1 MMSGPNIRI
10 QYLWGVLVT
19 LLFAT
24 ATQANTLTKLRAVE
38 GENGAQLILSF
49 THPPAY
55 TIMPHL
61 ERKLVII
68 HLSKTDAQP
77 EYVLPRFT
85 GPVLQDIELYLAS
98 GSSPTDGTASDL
110 RIEVLLKSSAVVVSH
125 RALDKPDGLIL
136 NIRQTPPTSKTEKS
150 TQRHNTAKAAQGIKS
165 VNAHPQPPA
174 SINVTAPPSAD
185 PSPLAGSSAVP
196 KAAVAEAAQ
205 DHQLPVSIAPPSTGE
220 EPSPS
225 LSEAGH
231 PAPPGSPAP
240 PSLPATTELRGIAG
254 HGSSAAA
261 LAMLDLYFHRPATFT
276 ANPALLWSVAAAYVD
291 LGLYEQGDV
300 LYRQI
305 SDHMD
310 NPALQAAAV
319 LKRGKVALLQG
330 ELPNAEGL
338 LRAFVNGSPPGLL
351 LAEAHEA
358 LGDTFMAQEKFAEA
372 VEVYSVALRHTPE
385 AHKPPPLL
393 SKLGH
398 AERKAGHWQN
408 AAAAFR
414 QAIEQLSLDSTG
426 GRGAH
431 SVALPPA
438 FAEDLFQQLG
448 DSLYKSQQYP
458 QAVVAYRRVL
468 EQTPTVWQT
477 GWSLYHLGRSHEAL
491 GQHEAA
497 ALTYQD
503 LTRQGDAVWSEV
515 GQQALTTLR
524 WRAR

>member
-1 MMSGPNIRI
+1 
-10 QYLWGVLVT
+10 
-19 LLFAT
+19 
-24 ATQANTLTKLRAVE
+24 
-38 GENGAQLILSF
+38 
-49 THPPAY
+49 
-55 TIMPHL
+55 
-61 ERKLVII
+61 
-68 HLSKTDAQP
+68 
-77 EYVLPRFT
+77 
-85 GPVLQDIELYLAS
+85 
-98 GSSPTDGTASDL
+98 
-110 RIEVLLKSSAVVVSH
+110 
-125 RALDKPDGLIL
+125 
-136 NIRQTPPTSKTEKS
+136 
-150 TQRHNTAKAAQGIKS
+150 
-165 VNAHPQPPA
+165 
-174 SINVTAPPSAD
+174 
-185 PSPLAGSSAVP
+185 
-196 KAAVAEAAQ
+196 
-205 DHQLPVSIAPPSTGE
+205 
-220 EPSPS
+220 
-225 LSEAGH
+225 
-231 PAPPGSPAP
+231 
-240 PSLPATTELRGIAG
+240 
-254 HGSSAAA
+254 
-261 LAMLDLYFHRPATFT
+261 
-276 ANPALLWSVAAAYVD
+276 
-291 LGLYEQGDV
+291 
-300 LYRQI
+300 
-305 SDHMD
+305 
-310 NPALQAAAV
+310 
-319 LKRGKVALLQG
+319 
-330 ELPNAEGL
+330 
-338 LRAFVNGSPPGLL
+338 
-351 LAEAHEA
+351 
-358 LGDTFMAQEKFAEA
+358 MAQEKFAEA

-477 GWSLYHLGRSHEAL
+477 GWSLYHLGRSYEAL